1 MGNKSSDPKTNKRKS
16 GDSSASSGNDSWKKK
31 LKKAIKSRDG
41 ISHVMSVLAEEESI
55 NDALI
60 SGLRVELPP
69 TVVAVPPPTPLVAPP
84 TAPVV
89 TSNNYVI
96 SALSTAFPAL
106 STRVKLNSILKS
118 PILIND
124 SFRIVIMSILPL
136 RGVAMNRTYVL
147 NQMNMLKV

>member
-1 MGNKSSDPKTNKRKS
+1 MTKGNKSSDPKTNKRKS

-41 ISHVMSVLAEEESI
+41 LSHVMSVLAEEEST
-55 NDALI
+55 NAALI

-69 TVVAVPPPTPLVAPP
+69 TAVAAPHPTPLVAPP

-89 TSNNYVI
+89 TSNNAVI

-106 STRVKLNSILKS
+106 STRVKLNSILKKS
-118 PILIND
+118 N
-124 SFRIVIMSILPL
+124 S
-136 RGVAMNRTYVL
+136 N
-147 NQMNMLKV
+147 K